1 MRKQESLL
9 LITGITLLLLS
20 FSIDLSLLTFFEQIQ
35 TPALTLFF
43 TLVSPLGNFL
53 SVSIFL
59 VLLFAIKSRKNLP
72 IAALTLLFSAAIT
85 YLLKLLIG
93 WQRPSTDEFDAF
105 PSGHS
110 AAVFTAYPLL
120 ERFFP
125 PSKWI
130 WLGFS
135 LLVLI
140 SRMYLGKHYLSDIL
154 AGALLG
160 YALSRLSLKFLT
172 KKPSTQHL

>member
-9 LITGITLLLLS
+9 LIAGIILLLLS
-20 FSIDLSLLTFFEQIQ
+20 FSLDLAVLTFFDTIQ
-35 TPALTLFF
+35 TPLLTLFF
-43 TLVSPLGNFL
+43 TIISRLGNFL

-135 LLVLI
+135 LLVI
-140 SRMYLGKHYLSDIL
+140 TSRLYLSKHYLSDVL

-160 YALSRLSLKFLT
+160 YTLSRLSLRFLT
-172 KKPSTQHL
+172 KKSPTQHL